1 MEPSKSKS
9 KAIVVSASTP
19 SESLLPL
26 SQPDSQLSLL
36 LFDVSQQVQVAMENM
51 LKLIGEI
58 DQSSAG
64 IMEDIE
70 RSKESSVE
78 RKKILEEERERFQ
91 KAAFTVLEMLNT
103 AAFTVLEMLPSQKEE
118 VHNGLTHLIKL
129 AVSL

>member
-1 MEPSKSKS
+1 MEPSKS
-9 KAIVVSASTP
+9 KAIVVSTSTP
-19 SESLLPL
+19 SDSLLPL

-36 LFDVSQQVQVAMENM
+36 LYDVSQQVQVAMENM

-70 RSKESSVE
+70 RCKDSSVE

-103 AAFTVLEMLPSQKEE
+103 GD
-118 VHNGLTHLIKL
+118 NN
-129 AVSL
+129 